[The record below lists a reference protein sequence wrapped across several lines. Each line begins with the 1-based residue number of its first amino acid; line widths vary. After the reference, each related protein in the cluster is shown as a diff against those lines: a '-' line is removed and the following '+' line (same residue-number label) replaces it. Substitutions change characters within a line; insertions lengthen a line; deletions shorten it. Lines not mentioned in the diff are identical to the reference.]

1 SRPWSP
7 AAPWRRAPY
16 ALVHYLPVLVAV
28 LTAAALAALAAS
40 SAPFVTTA
48 AASEALKNKLV
59 DLSPYATGLQ
69 VTARTQV
76 FGDYSTAALD
86 HAAGARDEAV
96 RELRRRLAPVRPAGG
111 SALARAQEAGAQ
123 RDNGVG
129 PLARP

>member
-40 SAPFVTTA
+40 SEPFVTTA

-69 VTARTQV
+69 VRARTQV
-76 FGDYSTAALD
+76 FGDYTKAALE
-86 HAAGARDEAV
+86 HGAGARNDAV
-96 RELRRRLAPVRPAGG
+96 RELRRRLTHVG
-111 SALARAQEAGAQ
+111 RA
-123 RDNGVG
+123 VVS
-129 PLARP
+129 